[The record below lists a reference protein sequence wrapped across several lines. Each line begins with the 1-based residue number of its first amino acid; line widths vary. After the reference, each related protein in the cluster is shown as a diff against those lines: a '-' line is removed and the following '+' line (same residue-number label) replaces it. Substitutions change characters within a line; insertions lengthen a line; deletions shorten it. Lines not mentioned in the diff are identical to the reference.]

1 MKRDENMDP
10 LEVGKKY
17 RIRKNTTGPRF
28 GPIPG
33 LSQDDPLTAFLEA
46 VQRGFRTR
54 HFLFRSRSGWRI
66 SLNDWEVE
74 REYEIKAG

>member
-17 RIRKNTTGPRF
+17 RIRAKIPGQKA

-33 LSQDDPLTAFLEA
+33 LSSGDPLTAFLIGVE
-46 VQRGFRTR
+46 QGFETR
-54 HFLFRSRSGWRI
+54 HFLFRSRAGWRI

-74 REYEIKAG
+74 REYDIKAG